1 MTGHILRR
9 RIVKTALFIFL
20 TAYALSILYPI
31 FLMLLTSFKTTREIF
46 TNPFGFPASLD
57 FSSYIKLFTISNY
70 LTYFKNSL
78 FVTLISLLIILVVTS
93 MASFVLAKYEFKL
106 KKFLY
111 MFFVI
116 GMIIPI
122 RLGTISILRL
132 MIGINANDTLFSVII
147 VGIAV
152 GIPFGIF
159 VLTDFIKMIP
169 EELSAAARVDGC
181 TEPSIFRIVII
192 PLLRPA
198 LATVA
203 IINYIPLW
211 NDFWFPLIFLKSDN
225 VKTVPLA
232 TALLFGQY
240 QTNYSLV
247 FAVLSMA
254 SIPVMLFYILFSKQ
268 FVKGLSSG
276 ALKG

>member
-9 RIVKTALFIFL
+9 RIVKTTLFIFL

-78 FVTLISLLIILVVTS
+78 FVTLISLLIILVITS

-111 MFFVI
+111 IFFVI

-181 TEPSIFRIVII
+181 SEPSIFRIVII

>member
-1 MTGHILRR
+1 M
-9 RIVKTALFIFL
+9 
-20 TAYALSILYPI
+20 
-31 FLMLLTSFKTTREIF
+31 TSFKTTREIF
-46 TNPFGFPASLD
+46 TNPFGLPATMK
-57 FSSYIKLFTISNY
+57 FTSYVKLFTVSNY
-70 LTYFKNSL
+70 LTYFRNSI
-78 FVTLISLLIILVVTS
+78 FVTMISLLIILVITS
-93 MASFVLAKYEFKL
+93 TASFVLAKYEFKF
-106 KKFLY
+106 KKYIYLFLI
-111 MFFVI
+111 M

-122 RLGTISILRL
+122 RLGTISILKL
-132 MIGINANDTLFSVII
+132 MIGMNANDTLFSVII

-159 VLTDFIKMIP
+159 ILTDFIKMIP

-181 TEPSIFRIVII
+181 SEPSIFRIVII

-211 NDFWFPLIFLKSDN
+211 NDFWFPLILLKSDS

-247 FAVLSMA
+247 FSVLCMA
-254 SIPVMLFYILFSKQ
+254 SIPVMLFYIVFSKH

>member
-1 MTGHILRR
+1 MTKHILYKRT
-9 RIVKTALFIFL
+9 VKTVLFSFL
-20 TAYALSILYPI
+20 SLYTLSIIYPI
-31 FLMLLTSFKTTREIF
+31 FLMFMTSFKTTREIF
-46 TNPFGFPASLD
+46 TNPFGLPATMK
-57 FSSYIKLFTISNY
+57 FTSYVKLFTVSNY
-70 LTYFKNSL
+70 LTYFRNSI
-78 FVTLISLLIILVVTS
+78 FVTMISLLIILVITS
-93 MASFVLAKYEFKL
+93 TASFVLAKYNFKFKRFIYL
-106 KKFLY
+106 FLI
-111 MFFVI
+111 M

-122 RLGTISILRL
+122 RLGTISILKM
-132 MIGINANDTLFSVII
+132 MIGMNANDTLFSVII

-181 TEPSIFRIVII
+181 SEPSIFRIVII

-211 NDFWFPLIFLKSDN
+211 NDFWFPLILLKSDN

-247 FAVLSMA
+247 FSVLCMA
-254 SIPVMLFYILFSKQ
+254 SIPVMLFYVLFSKH

>member
-1 MTGHILRR
+1 M
-9 RIVKTALFIFL
+9 F
-20 TAYALSILYPI
+20 
-31 FLMLLTSFKTTREIF
+31 LTSFKTTREIF
-46 TNPFGFPASLD
+46 TNPFGLPAS
-57 FSSYIKLFTISNY
+57 FKFTSYIKLFTISNY

-78 FVTLISLLIILVVTS
+78 LVTSVSLLVILVITS
-93 MASFVLAKYEFKL
+93 TASFVLAKYEFKF
-106 KKFLY
+106 KNFLY
-111 MFFVI
+111 LFFI
-116 GMIIPI
+116 LGMIIPI
-122 RLGTISILRL
+122 RLGTISILKL
-132 MIGINANDTLFSVII
+132 MINIHANDTLFSVII

-152 GIPFGIF
+152 GIPFGVF

-181 TEPSIFRIVII
+181 SEPSIFRIVII

-211 NDFWFPLIFLKSDN
+211 NDFWFPLIFLKSDH

-254 SIPVMLFYILFSKQ
+254 SIPVMLFYLLFSKH
-268 FVKGLSSG
+268 FVQGLSSG

>member
-9 RIVKTALFIFL
+9 RIVKTTLFIFL

-78 FVTLISLLIILVVTS
+78 FVTLISLLIILVITS

-111 MFFVI
+111 IFFVI

>member
-1 MTGHILRR
+1 MTGHVLNR
-9 RIVKTALFIFL
+9 RIIKTVLFVFL
-20 TAYALSILYPI
+20 TLYTLSILYPI
-31 FLMLLTSFKTTREIF
+31 FLMFLTSFKTTREIF
-46 TNPFGFPASLD
+46 TNPFGLPAS
-57 FSSYIKLFTISNY
+57 FKFTSYIKLFTISNY

-78 FVTLISLLIILVVTS
+78 LVTSVSLLVILVITS
-93 MASFVLAKYEFKL
+93 TASFVLAKYEFKF

-111 MFFVI
+111 LFFI
-116 GMIIPI
+116 LGMIIPI
-122 RLGTISILRL
+122 RLGTISILKL
-132 MIGINANDTLFSVII
+132 MINIHANDTLFSVII

-152 GIPFGIF
+152 GIPFGVF

-181 TEPSIFRIVII
+181 SEPSIFRIVII

-211 NDFWFPLIFLKSDN
+211 NDFWFPLIFLKSDH

-254 SIPVMLFYILFSKQ
+254 SIPVMLFYLLFSKH
-268 FVKGLSSG
+268 FVQGLSSG

>member
-1 MTGHILRR
+1 MTGHVLHR
-9 RIVKTALFIFL
+9 RIIKTVLFVFL
-20 TAYALSILYPI
+20 TLYTLSILYPI
-31 FLMLLTSFKTTREIF
+31 FLMFLTSFKTTREIF
-46 TNPFGFPASLD
+46 TNPFGLPAS
-57 FSSYIKLFTISNY
+57 FKFTSYIKLFTISNY

-78 FVTLISLLIILVVTS
+78 LVTSVSLLVILVITS
-93 MASFVLAKYEFKL
+93 TASFVLAKYEFKF
-106 KKFLY
+106 KNFLY
-111 MFFVI
+111 LFFI
-116 GMIIPI
+116 LGMIIPI
-122 RLGTISILRL
+122 RLGTISILKL
-132 MIGINANDTLFSVII
+132 MINIHANDTLFSVII

-152 GIPFGIF
+152 GIPFGVF

-181 TEPSIFRIVII
+181 SEPSIFRIVII

-211 NDFWFPLIFLKSDN
+211 NDFWFPLIFLKSDH

-254 SIPVMLFYILFSKQ
+254 SIPVMLFYLLFSKH
-268 FVKGLSSG
+268 FVQGLSSG